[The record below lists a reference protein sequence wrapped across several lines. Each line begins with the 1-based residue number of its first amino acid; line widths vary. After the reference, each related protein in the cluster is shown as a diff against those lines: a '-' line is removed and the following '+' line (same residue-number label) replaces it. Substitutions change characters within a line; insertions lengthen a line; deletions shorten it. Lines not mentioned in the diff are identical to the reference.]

1 MTLGEILRRMGD
13 HTMPQDRVVPAC
25 ADRAY
30 TGRSSASA
38 VPHAGRG
45 GRARTRHGNGR
56 CGSTTM
62 TLGEIL
68 RRMGDHTIMSF
79 SCKDEVLGI
88 AG

>member
-62 TLGEIL
+62 TPEEIL